1 MNFGF
6 TINQPRSIN
15 LDRND
20 LSISRK
26 LLEELPELET
36 CIACGN
42 CTATCTAGNLTSFN
56 LRKVQTLVR
65 RGEYDGAEEELAK
78 CMLCGKCRLICPRG
92 INTRQVVLTIKRL
105 LAAET
110 AKQFG

>member
-65 RGEYDGAEEELAK
+65 
-78 CMLCGKCRLICPRG
+78 
-92 INTRQVVLTIKRL
+92 L
-105 LAAET
+105 LFNIIIA
-110 AKQFG
+110 FRSHIYFLLLSFN

>member
-42 CTATCTAGNLTSFN
+42 CTATCTAGNLTSFARYKPSYDVEN
-56 LRKVQTLVR
+56 MMERKRSLPNV
-65 RGEYDGAEEELAK
+65 
-78 CMLCGKCRLICPRG
+78 CS
-92 INTRQVVLTIKRL
+92 
-105 LAAET
+105 AANV
-110 AKQFG
+110 G